1 MPVTLAL
8 CMMRTEVLREWSAGL
23 ALAAA
28 VARPGAIEHVDSFV
42 TMNPNLATRTSIS
55 FEFYFSSLYVV
66 CEAWR
71 RFKLSD
77 PVIDALLADEHRVA
91 QLKECRD
98 KVFHPGSSDDPIK
111 AFEPENR
118 DTTDWAPK
126 LHKAFLRYCRAHFA
140 DFDAPRRE
148 HIEGLLRDEERNR
161 TARRQRTAAPK

>member
-1 MPVTLAL
+1 MI
-8 CMMRTEVLREWSAGL
+8 RTEVLREWSGEL
-23 ALAAA
+23 ALAVVA
-28 VARPGAIEHVDSFV
+28 ARPGAIEHVDSLV
-42 TMNPNLATRTSIS
+42 TMKPNLGTRASIS
-55 FEFYFSSLYVV
+55 FEFYLSSLYVV

-77 PVIDALLADEHRVA
+77 PEIDALLADDRRVA

-111 AFEPENR
+111 AFHPENR

-140 DFDAPRRE
+140 GFDASRRE
-148 HIEGLLRDEERNR
+148 HIEGLLREEELSRA
-161 TARRQRTAAPK
+161 ARRERTVAPKR